1 MRRLILPS
9 LLILAAFLFHQE
21 IPRDGSA
28 PEIAWPWTTIFR
40 VAASVVFLLAWRLRR
55 GRVAW
60 CTAALV
66 CFAEALNP
74 DGLGWAPAADVSA
87 DLRFVLGL
95 LLPLA
100 VGVLAWTTEFW
111 VASRAGLW
119 RWALLSVLVLAAYV
133 ATWPK
138 AEPWLQAAR
147 SVGVPSEAAAPAW
160 TQWSADVARNLD
172 TVPAVLGLWG
182 VGFMLCAGA
191 LWRRRTPVEAGLLG
205 ALVAVSLAY
214 AGPDDLRY
222 FMSAAVVVLGASL
235 VENAFVLA
243 FHDGLTGLPARRALE
258 ERLAQVGRTY
268 ALAMLDL
275 DHFKKF
281 NDKHGHEVGDQ
292 VLKLVASRLRQV
304 TGGGEAFRYG
314 GEEFTVV
321 FAGRSAAEAKAHMDG
336 LREDIAGRKFTVRSP
351 GRPSKKPKG
360 PGRTPMITKQL
371 KVTVSIGVAER
382 NDKHGTVDEV
392 MKAADKALYQSKKAG
407 RNRVSVAR

>member
-9 LLILAAFLFHQE
+9 LLILAAFLFH
-21 IPRDGSA
+21 RSSGGADTSV
-28 PEIAWPWTTIFR
+28 PWTL
-40 VAASVVFLLAWRLRR
+40 ASRIGAGLVFLLAWRLRR

-60 CTAALV
+60 WVVALAAA
-66 CFAEALNP
+66 AESLEP
-74 DGLGWAPAADVSA
+74 VLGGFEPTESQSA
-87 DLRFVLGL
+87 DLRLAVGL

-100 VGVLAWTTEFW
+100 VAVLAWTAEFW
-111 VASRAGLW
+111 VTSTAGLW
-119 RWALLSVLVLAAYV
+119 RWVGLIGVALAAWGATLAGARPLLDRIVGFAGGNGGVESSGGETSLVRLAASFGTVPSVLLVF
-133 ATWPK
+133 T
-138 AEPWLQAAR
+138 
-147 SVGVPSEAAAPAW
+147 
-160 TQWSADVARNLD
+160 
-172 TVPAVLGLWG
+172 LGL
-182 VGFMLCAGA
+182 VLCSLA

-205 ALVAVSLAY
+205 ALVAAGFAY
-214 AGPDDLRY
+214 ARPEDLRY
-222 FMSAAVVVLGASL
+222 FVLAAVVVLGASL

-292 VLKLVASRLRQV
+292 VLKLVASRLQRV
-304 TGGGEAFRYG
+304 SGGGEAFRYG

-321 FAGRSAAEAKAHMDG
+321 FAGRSAAEAKAHMDA
-336 LREDIAGRKFTVRSP
+336 LREDIAGRSFTVRSP
-351 GRPSKKPKG
+351 GRPGKKPKG
-360 PGRTPMITKQL
+360 KLPGRTPMVTKQL

-382 NDKHGTVDEV
+382 NEKYASVDEV

-407 RNRVSVAR
+407 RNRVSVAK

>member
-21 IPRDGSA
+21 LVPDADR
-28 PEIAWPWTTIFR
+28 PLLPWVSVLR
-40 VAASVVFLLAWRLRR
+40 GAAAVVFLLAWRLRR

-60 CTAALV
+60 WTAALALS
-66 CFAEALNP
+66 AEVLDPA
-74 DGLGWAPAADVSA
+74 GLGWRPSTEEAPA
-87 DLRFVLGL
+87 LRLALGL

-100 VGVLAWTTEFW
+100 VGLLAWTSEFW
-111 VASRAGLW
+111 VTSRAGLW
-119 RWALLSVLVLAAYV
+119 RWAWLTALGLTAYG
-133 ATWPK
+133 ATWSTAGPLLDSVK
-138 AEPWLQAAR
+138 GFEVPPWSGL
-147 SVGVPSEAAAPAW
+147 G
-160 TQWSADVARNLD
+160 DVAKGFG
-172 TVPAVLGLWG
+172 TVPLVVIFFSVAFL
-182 VGFMLCAGA
+182 LCAAA

-205 ALVAVSLAY
+205 ASVAAGLAY
-214 AGPDDLRY
+214 ARPDDLRY
-222 FMSAAVVVLGASL
+222 FLSAAVVVLGASL

-243 FHDGLTGLPARRALE
+243 FHDGLTGLPGRRALE

-304 TGGGEAFRYG
+304 SGGGEAFRYG

-321 FAGRSAAEAKAHMDG
+321 FAGRTAAEAKAHMDA
-336 LREDIAGRKFTVRSP
+336 LREDIAESSFTVRSP

-360 PGRTPMITKQL
+360 PLPSRTSVVTKEL
-371 KVTVSIGVAER
+371 KVTISVGVAER
-382 NDKHGTVDEV
+382 GAKYPSLDEV